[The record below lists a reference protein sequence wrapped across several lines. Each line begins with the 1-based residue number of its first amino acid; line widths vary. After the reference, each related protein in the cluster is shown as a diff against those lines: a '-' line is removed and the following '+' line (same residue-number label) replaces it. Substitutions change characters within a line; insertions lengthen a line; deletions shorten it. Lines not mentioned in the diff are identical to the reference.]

1 MRTVLF
7 AILVLAAC
15 SGTAQ
20 SQTRYDLYIF
30 EPQGGGGPQT
40 YVFAGGNAVSALE
53 VRGCGD
59 VSVLPDARAV
69 ASNLSARRHAEDV
82 SVVTVSGR
90 GAHVDLSSCSPEEES
105 DEPNERD
112 SLVVVENMTGTQ
124 IRRIVRTLDAAPE
137 DVRGQIIATL
147 GLS

>member
-1 MRTVLF
+1 MRTVF
-7 AILVLAAC
+7 IAMLVLAAC

-20 SQTRYDLYIF
+20 SQTRYDLYIY
-30 EPQGGGGPQT
+30 EARTGSPET
-40 YVFAGGNAVSALE
+40 YVFAGGNAVSAIE

-69 ASNLSARRHAEDV
+69 ASSLNARRHADDL

-90 GAHVDLSSCSPEEES
+90 GAHVDLSKCSGNEEA
-105 DEPNERD
+105 DVTNERD

-124 IRRIVRTLDAAPE
+124 MRRIVATLDAAPE
-137 DVRGQIIATL
+137 DVRTQIIATL
-147 GLS
+147 GLG

>member
-1 MRTVLF
+1 MRTVFIAMLF
-7 AILVLAAC
+7 LAAC

-30 EPQGGGGPQT
+30 QPRGGGPQT

-59 VSVLPDARAV
+59 VSLLPDAHAAV
-69 ASNLSARRHAEDV
+69 SNVSARRHAEDIG
-82 SVVTVSGR
+82 VVTVSGR
-90 GAHVDLSSCSPEEES
+90 GSRVDLASCPS
-105 DEPNERD
+105 DDEGDQPNERD
-112 SLVVVENMTGTQ
+112 SLVVVENVTGTQ
-124 IRRIVRTLDAAPE
+124 MRRMIQSLDAAPE
-137 DVRGQIIATL
+137 DVRGQIIETL

>member
-1 MRTVLF
+1 MRTVF
-7 AILVLAAC
+7 IAMLVLAAC

-30 EPQGGGGPQT
+30 EPQGGGPET

-69 ASNLSARRHAEDV
+69 ASNLNARRHTDDV
-82 SVVTVSGR
+82 SVVTVS
-90 GAHVDLSSCSPEEES
+90 
-105 DEPNERD
+105 
-112 SLVVVENMTGTQ
+112 
-124 IRRIVRTLDAAPE
+124 
-137 DVRGQIIATL
+137 
-147 GLS
+147 

>member
-1 MRTVLF
+1 MRTMFIATL
-7 AILVLAAC
+7 LLAAC

-30 EPQGGGGPQT
+30 EPRGGGAET
-40 YVFAGGNAVSALE
+40 YVFAGGNAVSAVE

-59 VSVLPDARAV
+59 VSVLPDASAV

-90 GAHVDLSSCSPEEES
+90 RSHVDLASCSPDEES

-124 IRRIVRTLDAAPE
+124 MRRIVQTLDAAPE
-137 DVRGQIIATL
+137 DVRSQIIATL

>member
-1 MRTVLF
+1 MRTVF
-7 AILVLAAC
+7 IAMLVLAAC

-30 EPQGGGGPQT
+30 EPQGDGAQT
-40 YVFAGGNAVSALE
+40 YVFAGGNAVSAVE

-59 VSVLPDARAV
+59 VSVLPDASAV
-69 ASNLSARRHAEDV
+69 ASRLSTRRHADDV

-90 GAHVDLSSCSPEEES
+90 GSHVDLSSCSPREEA

-112 SLVVVENMTGTQ
+112 SLVVVENMTGAQ
-124 IRRIVRTLDAAPE
+124 MRRIVRTLDAAPA
-137 DVRGQIIATL
+137 DVRGQIIETL

>member
-30 EPQGGGGPQT
+30 QPRDNGPET
-40 YVFAGGNAVSALE
+40 YVFAGGNAVSAVE

-59 VSVLPDARAV
+59 VSMLADASAV
-69 ASNLSARRHAEDV
+69 ASNLSARRHADDV

-90 GAHVDLSSCSPEEES
+90 GSHVDLSSCPPDEEF

-112 SLVVVENMTGTQ
+112 NLVVVENMTGAQ
-124 IRRIVRTLDAAPE
+124 MRRIVRTLDAAP
-137 DVRGQIIATL
+137 DNVRGQIIATL
-147 GLS
+147 GLG

>member
-1 MRTVLF
+1 MRTMFIAMLM
-7 AILVLAAC
+7 LAAC

-20 SQTRYDLYIF
+20 SQTRYDLYIY
-30 EPQGGGGPQT
+30 EPHGGGPQT
-40 YVFAGGNAVSALE
+40 YVFAGGNAISAVE

-59 VSVLPDARAV
+59 VRVLSDARAA
-69 ASNLSARRHAEDV
+69 ASQVTARRHSDDV

-90 GAHVDLSSCSPEEES
+90 GSRVDLSSCPPDEP
-105 DEPNERD
+105 DEPNDRD
-112 SLVVVENMTGTQ
+112 SLVVVENVTATQ
-124 IRRIVRTLDAAPE
+124 MRRMVQSLDAAPD

>member
-1 MRTVLF
+1 MRTVF
-7 AILVLAAC
+7 IAMLVLAAC

-30 EPQGGGGPQT
+30 EPQGGGPET

-69 ASNLSARRHAEDV
+69 ASNLNARRHTDVV

-90 GAHVDLSSCSPEEES
+90 GAHVDLSSCSSEE

>member
-7 AILVLAAC
+7 AMLVLAAC

-30 EPQGGGGPQT
+30 EPSSGSPET
-40 YVFAGGNAVSALE
+40 YVFAGGNAVSAVE

-69 ASNLSARRHAEDV
+69 ASNLNARRHTDDV

-90 GAHVDLSSCSPEEES
+90 GAHVDLSSCSPQEEG

-124 IRRIVRTLDAAPE
+124 MRRIVRTLDAAPE

>member
-1 MRTVLF
+1 MRTVF
-7 AILVLAAC
+7 IAIVMLAAC
-15 SGTAQ
+15 SGAAQ

-30 EPQGGGGPQT
+30 QPRGDGPET
-40 YVFAGGNAVSALE
+40 YVFAAGNLVTAVE

-59 VSVLPDARAV
+59 VSLLPNASAV
-69 ASNLSARRHAEDV
+69 ASNLNTRRYADDV

-90 GAHVDLSSCSPEEES
+90 GAHVDLASCPPDEV

-112 SLVVVENMTGTQ
+112 SLVVVENMTGRQ
-124 IRRIVRTLDAAPE
+124 MRRIVATLDAAPD
-137 DVRGQIIATL
+137 DVRGQIISTL

>member
-1 MRTVLF
+1 MRTVFVAMLM
-7 AILVLAAC
+7 LAAC
-15 SGTAQ
+15 SGAAQ

-30 EPQGGGGPQT
+30 QPRDGGAQT
-40 YVFAGGNAVSALE
+40 YVFAGGNAVSAVE

-59 VSVLPDARAV
+59 VSVLTDAAAV
-69 ASNLSARRHAEDV
+69 ASTLSTRRHAQDV

-90 GAHVDLSSCSPEEES
+90 GSHVDLASCPPDEEV

-124 IRRIVRTLDAAPE
+124 MRRIVQTLDAAPD
-137 DVRGQIIATL
+137 DVRTQITATL